1 MEDYIF
7 LLIAIALSIFGA
19 INQNRKKKSE
29 GQPASENEE
38 DARSFFMDQ
47 FLNDDD
53 DFFTEKEEAVPLVRK
68 QPVVVNKEPVIVRQE
83 AWQSTLRQS
92 AFKSTLPERRNSSL
106 HTTVKSP
113 VAEVTDDETETE
125 QGAGYLEDFSLRKAF
140 VYTEIMT
147 RRY

>member
-29 GQPASENEE
+29 GQPASEQEE

-53 DFFTEKEEAVPLVRK
+53 DFFAEKEEVVPYVK
-68 QPVVVNKEPVIVRQE
+68 KPPVVTKEPVVVRQE

-92 AFKSTLPERRNSSL
+92 TFKSTLPERPKSSL
-106 HTTVKSP
+106 HTTVKSAA
-113 VAEVTDDETETE
+113 VEMQDDDSETE
-125 QGAGYLEDFSLRKAF
+125 QGGGYLEDFSLRKAF

-147 RRY
+147 RKYQ